1 MNRTEQIGELSV
13 TYNEEGLGT
22 LVLDIYQLK
31 VGEKTIN
38 INERLTEKD
47 NQELSEALTVIND
60 ILMSKINTI
69 IEESIKEGEDI
80 NE

>member
-69 IEESIKEGEDI
+69 IEESIREGE
-80 NE
+80 

>member
-69 IEESIKEGEDI
+69 IEESIKEGE
-80 NE
+80 

>member
-1 MNRTEQIGELSV
+1 MNKTEQIGELSV

-69 IEESIKEGEDI
+69 IEESIKEGE
-80 NE
+80 

>member
-69 IEESIKEGEDI
+69 IEESIKEE
-80 NE
+80 E

>member
-47 NQELSEALTVIND
+47 NQELSKALTVIND
-60 ILMSKINTI
+60 ILMSKINKI
-69 IEESIKEGEDI
+69 IEESIKEGE
-80 NE
+80 

>member
-69 IEESIKEGEDI
+69 IEESIIEGE
-80 NE
+80 

>member
-47 NQELSEALTVIND
+47 NQELSKALTVIND
-60 ILMSKINTI
+60 ILMSKINQL
-69 IEESIKEGEDI
+69 SSKVQ
-80 NE
+80 NL

>member
-22 LVLDIYQLK
+22 LVLDIYHLK

-60 ILMSKINTI
+60 ILMSKINQL
-69 IEESIKEGEDI
+69 SSKVQ
-80 NE
+80 NL

>member
-60 ILMSKINTI
+60 ILMSKINII
-69 IEESIKEGEDI
+69 IEESIKEGE
-80 NE
+80 

>member
-38 INERLTEKD
+38 INEKLTEKD

-69 IEESIKEGEDI
+69 IEESIKEGE
-80 NE
+80 

>member
-38 INERLTEKD
+38 INERLSEKD

-69 IEESIKEGEDI
+69 IEESIKEGE
-80 NE
+80 